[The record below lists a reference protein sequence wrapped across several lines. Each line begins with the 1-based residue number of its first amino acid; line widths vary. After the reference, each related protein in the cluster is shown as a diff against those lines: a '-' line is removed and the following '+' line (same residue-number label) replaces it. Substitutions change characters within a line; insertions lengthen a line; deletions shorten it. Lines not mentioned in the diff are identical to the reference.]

1 MSLTTHEVIRAR
13 YTRYNPPKDR
23 PQVLYIQLISKRYI
37 TSVNTN
43 LSINTFNSQ
52 LAP

>member
-23 PQVLYIQLISKRYI
+23 PQVLYTIDIKTLYY
-37 TSVNTN
+37 
-43 LSINTFNSQ
+43 
-52 LAP
+52 